1 MLLDSDGQMHGLPSK
16 AERRTSL
23 QKPEEDS
30 YRFSFVLMFSG
41 SIQHYKNYHEDSNK
55 RPDSD
60 VKGVVEVV
68 ADPGEGD
75 PEGEAHQ
82 AGLLR
87 K

>member
-1 MLLDSDGQMHGLPSK
+1 MANNIIMYEK
-16 AERRTSL
+16 
-23 QKPEEDS
+23 
-30 YRFSFVLMFSG
+30 
-41 SIQHYKNYHEDSNK
+41 KNYHEDSNK
-55 RPDSD
+55 CADSD

-68 ADPGEGD
+68 ADAGEGD